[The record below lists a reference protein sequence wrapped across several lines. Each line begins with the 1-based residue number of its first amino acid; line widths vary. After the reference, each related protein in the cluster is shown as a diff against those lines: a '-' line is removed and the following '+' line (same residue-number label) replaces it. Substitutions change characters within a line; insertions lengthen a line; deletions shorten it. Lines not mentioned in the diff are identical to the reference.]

1 MIYNNKCSFVVRN
14 SKNIFYKFTLNNQ
27 KNLFLQSYDYRG
39 LISSSIFKENINNF
53 SIDIDS
59 MDKIHI
65 LYTSIN
71 GTMRYTVYPSS
82 FHKDINL
89 LNINEKYNISFLKLK
104 IVNFKPHVFYI
115 LEDKLQSSYKSI
127 HHIFLHNNSLHNIKI
142 EDIPSSKYIYP
153 YIVDA
158 INNTMYLFCTKNGS
172 KFIIKKFNV
181 NLANWTT
188 YDDTLSIS
196 STNNASFL
204 INNKNILLIC
214 YNSSFNK
221 NIQTFIKY
229 KELNSYNCQWSDPII
244 LSDKT
249 SNSTHATII
258 NKSGNTYVVWE
269 ENGQIVYKKSFYGTN
284 DWSSK
289 KILTNKKEKFFT
301 GIYLSNHN
309 TDKDYKSILSTI
321 DINNIPYPIIN
332 LENNNSNSFYI
343 NKDQVNSSLFIP
355 RTEKTTFNNKKE
367 KKQIQKLQCMLA
379 EKEKKIIEL
388 SQCNLILKNEL
399 ETKNKELENLNEKL
413 KKNWLSKFFK

>member
-65 LYTSIN
+65 LYTSTSGNIK
-71 GTMRYTVYPSS
+71 YTVYPSS
-82 FHKDINL
+82 FHKDINV

-104 IVNFKPHVFYI
+104 IVNFKPHIFYI
-115 LEDKLQSSYKSI
+115 LEDKLQSPYKSI
-127 HHIFLHNNSLHNIKI
+127 HHIFSHNNSLHNIKI
-142 EDIPSSKYIYP
+142 EDISFSKYIYP
-153 YIVDA
+153 YIVDTVNDT
-158 INNTMYLFCTKNGS
+158 IYLFYTTNGK
-172 KFIIKKFNV
+172 KFKIKKFDTNSG
-181 NLANWTT
+181 NWSN

-196 STNNASFL
+196 SANNANFL
-204 INNKNILLIC
+204 INNKNIVLVC

-229 KELNSYNCQWSDPII
+229 KELNSYNFQWSDPVI
-244 LSDKT
+244 LSDET
-249 SNSTHATII
+249 SNSTHANII
-258 NKSGNTYVVWE
+258 NKSGNTYVTWE
-269 ENGQIVYKKSFYGTN
+269 ENGQIVYRKSFCGMN

-289 KILTNKKEKFFT
+289 KILTSKKEKFFT

-321 DINNIPYPIIN
+321 DINIIPYPIIN
-332 LENNNSNSFYI
+332 LEGNTSNSFYI
-343 NKDQVNSSLFIP
+343 NKDPINNSIFIP
-355 RTEKTTFNNKKE
+355 TTKKTAFNKNE
-367 KKQIQKLQCMLA
+367 KKYIKDLQNMLVD
-379 EKEKKIIEL
+379 KDKKIIEL
-388 SQCNLILKNEL
+388 SQYNLILKNEL
-399 ETKNKELENLNEKL
+399 ETKNKQLENLSQKL
-413 KKNWLSKFFK
+413 KKNWLWKFFKR